1 MKRLIIVFF
10 LILSYKNAFAQREIS
25 ITTNGIGLN
34 EENAVQNCIVSSI
47 NEIFGIFYSSFTLE
61 QGDSLIIDD
70 FAKINH
76 GNIKDLKINS
86 SEKINNDKWFVS
98 LSLKISLI
106 ELEKFYTTSSRKV
119 NYEGNLYYFNIQL
132 QKFNE
137 INEYKSI
144 SNILEVCND
153 ILLNSFSYEFK
164 VSDPISMDDLSE
176 NWLINFKINS
186 MANSN
191 ITILKQLVSKN
202 LKGLNMS
209 ESEITDYNTLGKK
222 VYELNYISDSSTLK
236 CTLRN
241 EYSFDIFNTF
251 IRSWEGYVRS
261 FDIRSKLSLIS
272 GNSISSKEYFKAI
285 NNDEKYFN
293 DIKILNISNINENLG
308 LDFYFPNI
316 DSICGS
322 FSFYK
327 KFILKDIENT
337 DGYSVMPNNKMRFKF
352 GGYIISENNGHGIIL
367 SPFKISYKQYNAG
380 IKPIIPE
387 FGKWKVPTFQDYKII
402 CDNIYANH
410 FFGFKYND
418 EFLTSTRG
426 SLSIISI
433 MFNERGEFSSKRSSN
448 NSDDMF
454 YDLNPKYYIS
464 PNETSGI
471 AIDWVLFVKKF

>member
-1 MKRLIIVFF
+1 L
-10 LILSYKNAFAQREIS
+10 NA
-25 ITTNGIGLN
+25 
-34 EENAVQNCIVSSI
+34 I
-47 NEIFGIFYSSFTLE
+47 N
-61 QGDSLIIDD
+61 
-70 FAKINH
+70 
-76 GNIKDLKINS
+76 LKINS
-86 SEKINNDKWFVS
+86 FEQVSNNKWLVNINLN
-98 LSLKISLI
+98 ISLD
-106 ELEKFYTTSSRKV
+106 EMEKFYEASGHKI
-119 NYEGNLYYFNIQL
+119 NYEGSLYSYNIQL
-132 QKFNE
+132 QEFNE
-137 INEYKSI
+137 INEHKSVI
-144 SNILEVCND
+144 NLIEVCND
-153 ILLNSFSYEFK
+153 LLNNSFNYNLELSE
-164 VSDPISMDDLSE
+164 PISIDDLSE

-186 MANSN
+186 IANSN
-191 ITILKQLVSKN
+191 INILKQIVSKN

-209 ESEITDYNTLGKK
+209 ESEIADYNTLGKK
-222 VYELNYISDSSTLK
+222 VYELNYISDSSNLK
-236 CTLRN
+236 CTFRN

-251 IRSWEGYVRS
+251 ISSWEGYVRS
-261 FDIRSKLSLIS
+261 FDLRSKLSLIS

-293 DIKILNISNINENLG
+293 EIKVVNISNINENLG